1 MNNKGLFSII
11 AVAFV
16 IILLVAFGSR
26 FVKTVPAGHVS
37 VAILFGKVQD
47 QPYQSGLH
55 IPVNPLYQ
63 WYDFEVRADTIT
75 ETASVPSQDQLQT
88 QMDVSVKFRV
98 NSADTPNTYAKF
110 GDKSRLVSVQLI
122 PSLRSTLREAG
133 KSIARAEDF
142 FLEETQTQLQT
153 QILSDL
159 KEGLEEKG
167 LIIDEVLIRTITLP
181 PFIMKAIESKKE
193 REQEVE
199 KQKAELERF
208 KTEMQEKVEMAI
220 AERQAAEQEAE
231 KVKVL
236 ADARAYEIGKLNEA
250 IGGNQSY
257 IQLQALEALK
267 KMAEDP
273 AAKIYFM
280 DGNSP
285 NPLPLLHMGDTN
297 LGK

>member
-11 AVAFV
+11 VIALITI
-16 IILLVAFGSR
+16 IILAFGSR
-26 FVKTVPAGHVS
+26 FFKTVPPGHVS
-37 VAILFGKVQD
+37 VATLFGKVVQ
-47 QPYQSGLH
+47 QPYDSGIH

-63 WYDFEVRADTIT
+63 WYDFDIRSDTIT

-98 NSADTPNTYAKF
+98 NAAETPNTLASY
-110 GDKSRLVSVQLI
+110 GDKDRLVTVQLI

-142 FLEETQTQLQT
+142 FLEETQNQLQS

-159 KEGLEEKG
+159 KDGLEQKG
-167 LIIDEVLIRTITLP
+167 LLIDEVLIRTITLP
-181 PFIMKAIESKKE
+181 PFIMKAIEEKKE

-208 KTEMQEKVEMAI
+208 KTEQQQVVEEAI
-220 AERQAAEQEAE
+220 AQRQAAEEESQR
-231 KVKVL
+231 VRVL
-236 ADARAYEIGKLNEA
+236 ADAKAYEIEKLNDA
-250 IGGNQSY
+250 IAGNQAY

-267 KMAEDP
+267 EISKDP
-273 AAKIYFM
+273 AAKMYFM
-280 DGNSP
+280 DGQST
-285 NPLPLLHMGDTN
+285 NPLPLLHMGEQ
-297 LGK
+297 K

>member
-11 AVAFV
+11 FVAVV
-16 IILLVAFGSR
+16 IVVLLLFGSR

-37 VAILFGKVQD
+37 VATLFGKIVEK
-47 QPYQSGLH
+47 PYESGLH

-63 WYDFEVRADTIT
+63 WYDFEIRADTIT

-98 NSADTPNTYAKF
+98 NPSETPNTYAKF
-110 GDKSRLVSVQLI
+110 GDKNRLVQVQLI
-122 PSLRSTLREAG
+122 PSLRSTLRESG

-142 FLEETQTQLQT
+142 FLEQTQSRLQI
-153 QILSDL
+153 QILEDL
-159 KEGLEEKG
+159 KEGLEQKG

-208 KTEMQEKVEMAI
+208 KTEQQQKVEQAI

-236 ADARAYEIGKLNEA
+236 ADARAYEIGKLNDA
-250 IGGNQSY
+250 IADNQAY
-257 IQLQALEALK
+257 IQLQSLEALK
-267 KMAEDP
+267 KIAEDP

-280 DGNSP
+280 DGSSP
-285 NPLPLLHMGDTN
+285 NPLPLLHMGE
-297 LGK
+297 K

>member
-11 AVAFV
+11 AAAVV
-16 IILLVAFGSR
+16 VVLLLAFGSR

-37 VAILFGKVQD
+37 VAILFGKVQVE
-47 QPYQSGLH
+47 PYRSGLH
-55 IPVNPLYQ
+55 IPVNPLFQ
-63 WYDFEVRADTIT
+63 WYDFEIRADTIT

-98 NSADTPNTYAKF
+98 NADDTPNTYQKF
-110 GDKSRLVSVQLI
+110 GDKNRLVSVQLI
-122 PSLRSTLREAG
+122 PSLRSTLRESG

-142 FLEETQTQLQT
+142 FLEETQTQLQN

-159 KEGLEEKG
+159 KNGLERKG

-181 PFIMKAIESKKE
+181 PFIMRAIESKKE

-199 KQKAELERF
+199 KQKAELERY
-208 KTEMQEKVEMAI
+208 KTEMQQKVEEAS
-220 AERQAAEQEAE
+220 ADRQAAEQEAE
-231 KVKVL
+231 KIKVL
-236 ADARAYEIGKLNEA
+236 ADARAYEIKMLNDA
-250 IGGNQSY
+250 IAGNQAY

-267 KMAEDP
+267 KIAEDP

-285 NPLPLLHMGDTN
+285 NPLPLLHMGETN
-297 LGK
+297 